1 MMGCTYY
8 YHAPHWSIYH
18 LNEILAPLH
27 STFSAHTQ
35 NLSIYVG
42 QIVFYSPYSY
52 RRLTRTAGHTQ
63 PPANPHSTARA
74 HTHTPPPPALTP
86 ENGRK
91 MALTAIPNE
100 LLADN
105 FLRLPTL
112 EDLIRA
118 STASSPTAP
127 SSSASFPQ
135 APPSAPPQL
144 RRLQRLPPRRS
155 ASPSAPV
162 ASAADFDF
170 EFLPAPS
177 EHYFFSPRKKRD
189 WSVRDVRDGRVL
201 LDRPRHASGRLGSVF
216 KEMVVCDPLHRQ
228 HLLLPP
234 LPHDLAAWVV
244 AALLVE
250 GSCFGE
256 SFLAP
261 FGGDEDADATED
273 ASFRVIWML
282 LLETKPVGLVFSS
295 GTGQWRA
302 ITSLTC
308 SLPGFVLST
317 WMICFLWRHY
327 AHGCFYWISG
337 STEKLLVLDIRRME
351 FSMADHPPCVRVLGD
366 NVAIVEAS
374 QGVTVMLV
382 PKPDT
387 SRRIYTIWRNN
398 GGSSTQWQM
407 ENETFS
413 LDPGSLIIGAVGRH
427 LLLYYGVIS
436 SAKAG
441 CYTRDVNTLQLERVC
456 ASCPH
461 QAEAYC
467 NFAPSLLSSPTVSSV
482 PCHADHR
489 GVDDSMLAPEPQESD
504 PGGVEGP
511 TGQEPTDLAG
521 GPPHKRRRRSVCSG
535 SRTRGGGSRL
545 DPWWMR
551 AWGQM
556 RGQIKVLSRTAV
568 AKTLGGWGE

>member
-1 MMGCTYY
+1 
-8 YHAPHWSIYH
+8 
-18 LNEILAPLH
+18 
-27 STFSAHTQ
+27 
-35 NLSIYVG
+35 
-42 QIVFYSPYSY
+42 
-52 RRLTRTAGHTQ
+52 
-63 PPANPHSTARA
+63 
-74 HTHTPPPPALTP
+74 
-86 ENGRK
+86 

-105 FLRLPTL
+105 FLRLPTP
-112 EDLIRA
+112 EDLIGA
-118 STASSPTAP
+118 STALSPTAP
-127 SSSASFPQ
+127 SSGASFPQ
-135 APPSAPPQL
+135 APLSAPPQL

-155 ASPSAPV
+155 ASPLRAGGQRRRQRRRLRLRVP
-162 ASAADFDF
+162 
-170 EFLPAPS
+170 
-177 EHYFFSPRKKRD
+177 PRALRTLD
-189 WSVRDVRDGRVL
+189 WSVRDVRDSRVL

-261 FGGDEDADATED
+261 SGGDEDADATED

-295 GTGQWRA
+295 STGQWRA

-317 WMICFLWRHY
+317 WMICFVWRHY

-351 FSMADHPPCVRVLGD
+351 FSMAHHPPCVRVLGD

-398 GGSSTQWQM
+398 GGSST
-407 ENETFS
+407 
-413 LDPGSLIIGAVGRH
+413 
-427 LLLYYGVIS
+427 
-436 SAKAG
+436 
-441 CYTRDVNTLQLERVC
+441 
-456 ASCPH
+456 
-461 QAEAYC
+461 
-467 NFAPSLLSSPTVSSV
+467 
-482 PCHADHR
+482 
-489 GVDDSMLAPEPQESD
+489 
-504 PGGVEGP
+504 
-511 TGQEPTDLAG
+511 
-521 GPPHKRRRRSVCSG
+521 
-535 SRTRGGGSRL
+535 
-545 DPWWMR
+545 
-551 AWGQM
+551 
-556 RGQIKVLSRTAV
+556 
-568 AKTLGGWGE
+568 